1 MEQAISYLAGFLCH
15 YAADSICHPFV
26 YGRIQ
31 YQTDGKASRFHGLH
45 AELENDIDA
54 LLLRKFKKKKPS
66 EFNQSATICLNGQEM
81 QFISHL
87 LSLCI
92 NDTYYQISERNNFQV
107 TDGMVFR
114 SIYAIRFGGR
124 ILSDPEGRKQSF
136 LNVMETMFL
145 RNHIASKKVVT
156 DAAPTQVRKTLNLD
170 HEVWTN
176 PWNKS
181 LASRASFLDLY
192 HQTLQKCSMVY
203 FHLNTLLTCE
213 DSEKEAAA
221 GRFLAELGNYSYHS
235 GLDAGA

>member
-1 MEQAISYLAGFLCH
+1 
-15 YAADSICHPFV
+15 
-26 YGRIQ
+26 
-31 YQTDGKASRFHGLH
+31 
-45 AELENDIDA
+45 
-54 LLLRKFKKKKPS
+54 
-66 EFNQSATICLNGQEM
+66 M

-192 HQTLQKCSMVY
+192 HQMLQKCSMVY